1 MKATG
6 GWAGGEAAIASRGVQ
21 RWHVYDDR
29 LFMIMANPDSA
40 IAVRRVHKGYAR
52 LFFEELQARR
62 QARQAG
68 EDA

>member
-1 MKATG
+1 
-6 GWAGGEAAIASRGVQ
+6 
-21 RWHVYDDR
+21 
-29 LFMIMANPDSA
+29 MIMANPDSA